1 MLSTLQASPKKFMK
15 RSINLL
21 MAEFHRAAAKC
32 KTGRPSSRL
41 LPLAHL
47 CSQKRAI
54 KSMMSSVQNI
64 SNSATP
70 HRMVSRRISPL
81 ARTSRTLKIQ
91 EVTNSTA
98 RVLGLQAEIP
108 VSTPPRELVILIWMH
123 RHLAK
128 LVQRSKIEELLWQQ
142 TPTRRLHLW
151 LTARPTFN

>member
-15 RSINLL
+15 RSINLS
-21 MAEFHRAAAKC
+21 MVEFHRAAAKR

-70 HRMVSRRISPL
+70 RRMVSRRISPP

-98 RVLGLQAEIP
+98 RVLGLQVEIP
-108 VSTPPRELVILIWMH
+108 VSTPPRELVILI
-123 RHLAK
+123 
-128 LVQRSKIEELLWQQ
+128 
-142 TPTRRLHLW
+142 
-151 LTARPTFN
+151 